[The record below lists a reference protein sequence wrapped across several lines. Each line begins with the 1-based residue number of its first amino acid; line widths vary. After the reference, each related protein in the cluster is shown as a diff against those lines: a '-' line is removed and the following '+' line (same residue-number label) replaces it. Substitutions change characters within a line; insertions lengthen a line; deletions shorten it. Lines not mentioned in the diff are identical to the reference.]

1 MNDVVI
7 IKKIL
12 NPFVT
17 REKKKKL
24 INKIGIDV
32 IMDNYSYYSMCGW
45 AWLFYT
51 ESSLGKIIYK
61 IDPDLVKKYF
71 QTITLKKYDYYGQ
84 GRYFLKDLVSKK
96 LKHIAIENYSSESL
110 LEIIKSSMCSEKIVD
125 MIFDIRYK
133 EISERIIL
141 DIQNECFEALYR
153 YLPQRFLKEV
163 IVLVNDDI
171 ILKFF
176 KNNEIN
182 DKNLQVIYDL
192 DKDRI
197 GKLIFNHLKQTPD
210 ELNMFLN
217 ANVPREL
224 IDDFFLIDSNRN
236 CLKNLFFNYYL
247 DKEAKTIIYEKM
259 QPDIDLSLNLPK
271 FSFEKL
277 NTSFPDCYILKA
289 LNKLHG
295 DEEIL
300 KLFLNSK
307 VDNEIKTFAYKN
319 ISGISNI
326 LYNSIKNDS
335 ETCFTIILAF
345 KDYDLL
351 YNFTKRMPTDVFFK
365 SFKYFPSWLKDKFYV
380 SKKNFVKKIIKN
392 AHDTDCDY
400 VLEYLNDNYD
410 VNFFAFSLLNSD
422 ELFNLLFNYVDELE
436 RILDNLEVKKYC
448 LNLLVEHANEF
459 KEKDFEKFIIIL
471 DNVGNVYSDDI
482 MIIIENSDLNLDDY
496 LKIFSMDNVK
506 IVKKLVEKNKKD
518 DILELIV
525 KKVNGDFN
533 IALEYLYGDMP
544 DCIIE
549 YLVSVIKSN
558 NSDYFINDF
567 SGNNL
572 EPGFVLKVYKYA
584 FVSEKYYDL
593 VDMLIDKYIGDK
605 LKFVKVFNIVQFFL
619 QKLNVDENRFWQ
631 YCLNSSYDYLA
642 DIVYI
647 VDKGI
652 DDFLRYLKLLRMDNI
667 NIISSKIDYSELL
680 RIVKNYCRFSDLSDS
695 ILKNNVLL
703 TEKEINNLKFLFNNN
718 CFSFEKYVF
727 KSVNDCENVK
737 KYIKNELIQALDFDN
752 VIQIKEIICETLFH
766 LSFHEVQMNLSMY
779 GRIKDL
785 VQLEFNNRYNLEIID
800 KIQTMEVYV
809 DIMECISYCNDLKK
823 LKTIINKIL
832 ENFDKIEEMFLGF
845 DYTDLIRQMYAY
857 EIQANLTTINEKN
870 KNYYIEK
877 EMSQKY
883 EIPVYNLKD
892 KQYVLLAHVKSFKED
907 LDELI
912 NGVSSGT
919 NNFISLSAIS
929 HRNQKYYYDA
939 RDIIFGYDFI
949 PVNNFICSSD
959 CNIGS
964 NYLIK
969 SNCSDFSETNRIQRG
984 TLDIS
989 DTEENSEILCF
1000 REGLKPKY
1008 IIVPE
1013 DYPITFEMIEIAKKY
1028 GLAFILTQKQ
1038 KCNIQNPILNK
1049 CEQYDISKMNQ
1060 QVKKLTEFKD
1070 KLISA
1075 NTERKIAIMTDSHA
1089 LFESTLA
1096 VLEDAKKNGV
1106 TEIYS
1111 LGDNIGTGPNPR
1123 EVVQLLKRYNV
1134 KSIKGNHEKYCLYG
1148 LESFKNHLLS
1158 CNGYEEAFLNST
1170 WTRNQ
1175 LDDKTLEEIEK
1186 YPDDLLIN
1194 YGNKN
1199 ILLCHSFVDYNTFEP
1214 LYNID
1219 DYDFVFAGH
1228 EHFRCIK
1235 DKVFTLRGL
1244 GIGDVSNNKEYNAY
1258 YVILSLDENGN
1269 IEFDERLVPFDYKNT
1284 FNNINCSDV
1293 NTKDKI
1299 RKWVKKN

>member
-1 MNDVVI
+1 MNDIVI

-12 NPFVT
+12 NPFIT
-17 REKKKKL
+17 RDKKRNL

-84 GRYFLKDLVSKK
+84 GRIFLKNFVSKK
-96 LKHIAIENYSSESL
+96 LKHIAIENYSPESL

-141 DIQNECFEALYR
+141 DIQSECFEALYG
-153 YLPQRFLKEV
+153 YLPPRFLNEF

-171 ILKFF
+171 ILKLF
-176 KNNEIN
+176 KNNEIK
-182 DKNLQVIYDL
+182 DKNLQIIYDF
-192 DKDRI
+192 DKNRI

-210 ELNMFLN
+210 EFSLFLN
-217 ANVPREL
+217 ANVPSEL
-224 IDDFFLIDSNRN
+224 INDFFVVDSNRN

-247 DKEAKTIIYEKM
+247 DKEIKTIIYEKM
-259 QPDIDLSLNLPK
+259 HSDIDLSLKLPK
-271 FSFEKL
+271 FFFEKL
-277 NTSFPDCYILKA
+277 NTTFPDCYILKA
-289 LNKLHG
+289 LNMLHG
-295 DEEIL
+295 D
-300 KLFLNSK
+300 
-307 VDNEIKTFAYKN
+307 
-319 ISGISNI
+319 
-326 LYNSIKNDS
+326 
-335 ETCFTIILAF
+335 
-345 KDYDLL
+345 
-351 YNFTKRMPTDVFFK
+351 
-365 SFKYFPSWLKDKFYV
+365 
-380 SKKNFVKKIIKN
+380 
-392 AHDTDCDY
+392 
-400 VLEYLNDNYD
+400 
-410 VNFFAFSLLNSD
+410 
-422 ELFNLLFNYVDELE
+422 DELE

-448 LNLLVEHANEF
+448 LNLLAEYANEF

-471 DNVGNVYSDDI
+471 NNISNIYSDDI
-482 MIIIENSDLNLDDY
+482 MIILENLNLNLDDY

-506 IVKKLVEKNKKD
+506 TVKKIIEDNKKN
-518 DILELIV
+518 DILELVV
-525 KKVNGDFN
+525 KTVNGDFN
-533 IALEYLYGDMP
+533 VALEYLQSDMP
-544 DCIIE
+544 DYVVK
-549 YLVSVIKSN
+549 YLVSVIKNN
-558 NSDYFINDF
+558 NSDYFISDF
-567 SGNNL
+567 IGDNL
-572 EPGFVLKVYKYA
+572 EPEFVLKVYKYA
-584 FVSEKYYDL
+584 FISEKYYDL
-593 VDMLIDKYIGDK
+593 VNMLIDKYIGDK
-605 LKFVKVFNIVQFFL
+605 LKFVKVFNIVQYFL

-647 VDKGI
+647 VDKGM

-680 RIVKNYCRFSDLSDS
+680 GIVKNYCRFSDLSDS

-703 TEKEINNLKFLFNNN
+703 TEKEIKNLKFLFNNN

-727 KSVNDCENVK
+727 KNVNDCENVK
-737 KYIKNELIQALDFDN
+737 KLIKNELIQALDFGI
-752 VIQIKEIICETLFH
+752 VIHVKDIICQTLFH
-766 LSFHEVQMNLSMY
+766 LNIYEVQMNLSMY

-785 VQLEFNNRYNLEIID
+785 VQLEFNNRYNFEIID
-800 KIQTMEVYV
+800 KIQKMEVYV
-809 DIMECISYCNDLKK
+809 DIMECISYCNDLNK
-823 LKTIINKIL
+823 LKIIINKLL
-832 ENFDKIEEMFLGF
+832 ENFDNVVEMFLDF

-857 EIQANLTTINEKN
+857 ETQANLTVINDKN
-870 KNYYIEK
+870 KDYYLEE

-883 EIPVYNLKD
+883 KIPVYNLKD
-892 KQYVLLAHVKSFKED
+892 KQYALLAHVKSFKED
-907 LDELI
+907 LDGLI

-929 HRNQKYYYDA
+929 HRNQKYYYNA

-949 PVNNFICSSD
+949 PVNNFICSSE

-1038 KCNIQNPILNK
+1038 NCNIQNPILNK

-1060 QVKKLTEFKD
+1060 QVKKLNEFKD
-1070 KLISA
+1070 KLFFSNIK
-1075 NTERKIAIMTDSHA
+1075 RKIAIMTDSHA
-1089 LFESTLA
+1089 LFEPTLA

-1148 LESFKNHLLS
+1148 LDLFKEHLLG
-1158 CNGYEEAFLNST
+1158 CNGYEEAYLNST

-1175 LDDKTLEEIEK
+1175 LDDKTFEEIEN
-1186 YPDDLLIN
+1186 YPDDLVIN
-1194 YGNKN
+1194 FGGKK

-1214 LYNID
+1214 TYNID
-1219 DYDFVFAGH
+1219 DYDFVFEGH
-1228 EHFRCIK
+1228 YHFRRIK
-1235 DKVFTLRGL
+1235 DKIFSLRGL
-1244 GIGDVSNNKEYNAY
+1244 GIGDVSNNNEYNAY
-1258 YVILSLDENGN
+1258 YIILSLDENGN

-1284 FNNINCSDV
+1284 FNNINCSDM

>member
-1 MNDVVI
+1 MNDMVI

-12 NPFVT
+12 NPFIT
-17 REKKKKL
+17 RDKKRNL

-61 IDPDLVKKYF
+61 NDPDLVKKYF

-84 GRYFLKDLVSKK
+84 GRIFLKNFVSKK
-96 LKHIAIENYSSESL
+96 LKYIAIENYSPESL
-110 LEIIKSSMCSEKIVD
+110 LEIVKSSMCSEKIVD

-141 DIQNECFEALYR
+141 DIQSECFEALYG
-153 YLPQRFLKEV
+153 YLPPRFLNEF

-171 ILKFF
+171 ILKLF
-176 KNNEIN
+176 KNNEIKGEN
-182 DKNLQVIYDL
+182 LQIIYDFDKN
-192 DKDRI
+192 RI
-197 GKLIFNHLKQTPD
+197 RKLIFNHLKQTPD
-210 ELNMFLN
+210 EFSLFLN
-217 ANVPREL
+217 ANVPSEL
-224 IDDFFLIDSNRN
+224 INDFFVVDSNRN

-247 DKEAKTIIYEKM
+247 DKEIKTIIYEKM
-259 QPDIDLSLNLPK
+259 HSDIDLSLKLPK

-277 NTSFPDCYILKA
+277 NTTFPDCYILKV
-289 LNKLHG
+289 LNMLHG
-295 DEEIL
+295 DDEIL
-300 KLFLNSK
+300 NLFLNTK

-319 ISGISNI
+319 ISGISSI
-326 LYNSIKNDS
+326 LYNSIKSDS
-335 ETCFTIILAF
+335 ETSAIIISAF

-351 YNFTKRMPTDVFFK
+351 YGFTKKMPTDVFLK
-365 SFKYFPSWLKDKFYV
+365 SFKYFPSWIKERFYV
-380 SKKNFVKKIIKN
+380 SKKIFVKKIIKN
-392 AHDTDCDY
+392 AHDADCDY
-400 VLEYLNDNYD
+400 VLRYLNDNYD
-410 VNFFAFSLLNSD
+410 VNFFAFSLLNFD
-422 ELFNLLFNYVDELE
+422 ELFNLLFSGDDELE

-448 LNLLVEHANEF
+448 LNLLAEHANEF

-471 DNVGNVYSDDI
+471 NNISNIYSDDI
-482 MIIIENSDLNLDDY
+482 MIILENLNLNLDDY

-506 IVKKLVEKNKKD
+506 TVKKIIEVNKKN
-518 DILELIV
+518 DILELVV
-525 KKVNGDFN
+525 KTVNGDFN
-533 IALEYLYGDMP
+533 VALEYLQSDMP
-544 DCIIE
+544 DYVVK
-549 YLVSVIKSN
+549 YLVSVIKNN
-558 NSDYFINDF
+558 NSDYFISDF
-567 SGNNL
+567 IGDNL

-584 FVSEKYYDL
+584 FVLEKYYDL
-593 VDMLIDKYIGDK
+593 VNMLIDKYIGDK
-605 LKFVKVFNIVQFFL
+605 LKFVKVFNIVQYFL

-647 VDKGI
+647 VDKGM

-680 RIVKNYCRFSDLSDS
+680 GIVKNYCRFSDLSDS

-703 TEKEINNLKFLFNNN
+703 TEKEIKNLKFLFNNN

-737 KYIKNELIQALDFDN
+737 KLIKNELIQALDFGI
-752 VIQIKEIICETLFH
+752 VIHVKDIICQTLFH
-766 LSFHEVQMNLSMY
+766 LNIYEVQMNLSMY

-785 VQLEFNNRYNLEIID
+785 VQLEFNNRYNFEIID
-800 KIQTMEVYV
+800 KIQKMEVYV
-809 DIMECISYCNDLKK
+809 DIMECISYCNDLNK
-823 LKTIINKIL
+823 LKIIINKLL
-832 ENFDKIEEMFLGF
+832 ENFDNVVEMFLDF

-857 EIQANLTTINEKN
+857 ETQANLTVINDKN
-870 KNYYIEK
+870 KDYYLEE

-883 EIPVYNLKD
+883 KIPVYNLKD
-892 KQYVLLAHVKSFKED
+892 KQYALLAHVKSFKED
-907 LDELI
+907 LEELI

-929 HRNQKYYYDA
+929 HRNQKYYYNA

-949 PVNNFICSSD
+949 PVNNFICSSE

-1038 KCNIQNPILNK
+1038 NCNIQNPILNK

-1060 QVKKLTEFKD
+1060 QVKKLNEFKD
-1070 KLISA
+1070 KLFFSNIK
-1075 NTERKIAIMTDSHA
+1075 RKIAIMTDSHA
-1089 LFESTLA
+1089 LFEPTLA

-1148 LESFKNHLLS
+1148 LDLFKEHLLG
-1158 CNGYEEAFLNST
+1158 CNGYEEAYLNSA

-1175 LDDKTLEEIEK
+1175 LDDKTFEEIEN
-1186 YPDDLLIN
+1186 YPDDLVIN
-1194 YGNKN
+1194 FGGKKL
-1199 ILLCHSFVDYNTFEP
+1199 LLCHSFVDYNTFEP
-1214 LYNID
+1214 IYNID
-1219 DYDFVFAGH
+1219 DYDFVFEGH
-1228 EHFRCIK
+1228 YHFRNVK
-1235 DKVFTLRGL
+1235 DKIFTLRGL
-1244 GIGDVSNNKEYNAY
+1244 GIGDVSNNNEYNAY
-1258 YVILSLDENGN
+1258 YIILSLDENGN

-1284 FNNINCSDV
+1284 FNNINCSDM